1 MNRVKEF
8 NIKNCTY
15 YFFDDTVNIKNLD
28 PINIKIDEKPYKN
41 VFIYYIGFMFYSG
54 YILSLTMKIDILKK
68 VVEIGI

>member
-8 NIKNCTY
+8 NIKNRTY

-41 VFIYYIGFMFYSG
+41 VFIYYIGFMTPNNVKPLYL
-54 YILSLTMKIDILKK
+54 IINK
-68 VVEIGI
+68 EN

>member
-28 PINIKIDEKPYKN
+28 PINIKIDKKPCKN
-41 VFIYYIGFMFYSG
+41 VFIYYNGSMTPNNVKPLYLI
-54 YILSLTMKIDILKK
+54 INN
-68 VVEIGI
+68 EN